1 MMGRCMVQGEC
12 VARRAVPLALLLAF
26 AAVGGAGC
34 STKAWY
40 EGLRFG
46 AQSDCRRQ
54 PPGETESCMSRV
66 NTLTYEEYER
76 SRLGQKPSTP

>member
-1 MMGRCMVQGEC
+1 MIERGMVQGEC

-40 EGLRFG
+40 EGLRFS
-46 AQSDCRRQ
+46 AQNECRRQ
-54 PPGETESCMSRV
+54 PPGETESCLGRV
-66 NTLTYEEYER
+66 NAMTYEEYER